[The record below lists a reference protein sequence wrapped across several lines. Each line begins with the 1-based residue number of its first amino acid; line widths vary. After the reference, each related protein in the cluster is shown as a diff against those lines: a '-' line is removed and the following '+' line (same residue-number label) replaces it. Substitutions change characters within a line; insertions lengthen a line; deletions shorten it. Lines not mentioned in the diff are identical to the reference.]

1 MVIDETNLSV
11 AWGKA
16 FLTLWRSKEVAPL
29 VVTIRV
35 NGSEEPAELP
45 IIRQDL
51 DRTLTSLGEQSC
63 HTVANTIFPHNMWN
77 PTLSG
82 DQLFG
87 RYRKLIPSLKQYPA
101 NRNGLYFQRF
111 IAYGCDKNAN
121 GGVNQLEKII
131 QVWKAGHARRT
142 ALQAA
147 VFDPH
152 VDHTMQRQ
160 RGFPCLQQVAMAK
173 DETGGLAVTG
183 FYATQYIV
191 EKAYGNYL
199 GLCRLGRF
207 MAHEMG
213 LPLSKVTCVATPA
226 VRGNIAK
233 RKLSPLYENVNATL
247 EQPKLMLM
255 PVEEGG
261 QSG

>member
-16 FLTLWRSKEVAPL
+16 FLALWRSKEIAPL
-29 VVTIRV
+29 VVTIRA
-35 NGSEEPAELP
+35 GGGDEPAELP

-51 DRTLTSLGEQSC
+51 DRTLTELGKQSC
-63 HTVANTIFPHNMWN
+63 HTIANTIFPQNMWN
-77 PTLSG
+77 PTLSS
-82 DQLFG
+82 DQLFQ
-87 RYRKLIPSLKQYPA
+87 RYRKLIPYLKRHSA

-111 IAYGCDKNAN
+111 VAYGSDK
-121 GGVNQLEKII
+121 GTDDGVNQLEHII

-152 VDHTMQRQ
+152 IDHTMQRQ
-160 RGFPCLQQVAMAK
+160 RGFPCLQQVSFAK
-173 DETGGLAVTG
+173 DDTGGLAVTG
-183 FYATQYIV
+183 VYATQYIV

-199 GLCRLGRF
+199 GLRRLGHF

-213 LPLSKVTCVATPA
+213 LPFSKVTCIATPA
-226 VRGNIAK
+226 VRGNVAK
-233 RKLSPLYENVNATL
+233 YNLSSLYETVSAAL
-247 EQPKLMLM
+247 EQPRLALM
-255 PVEEGG
+255 PVGESGYGG
-261 QSG
+261 

>member
-16 FLTLWRSKEVAPL
+16 FLTLWRSNEVAPL
-29 VVTIRV
+29 VVTIR
-35 NGSEEPAELP
+35 GIGGDEPAELP
-45 IIRQDL
+45 VIRQDL
-51 DRTLTSLGEQSC
+51 DRTLTGLGKQSC

-77 PTLSG
+77 DTLSG
-82 DQLFG
+82 DQLFQ
-87 RYRKLIPSLKQYPA
+87 RYRRLIPSLKRHPS

-111 IAYGCDKNAN
+111 IAYGCDKDAN
-121 GGVNQLEKII
+121 GGLNQLEQII
-131 QVWKAGHARRT
+131 KVWKAGHARRT

-147 VFDPH
+147 VFDPRI
-152 VDHTMQRQ
+152 DHTMQRQ
-160 RGFPCLQQVAMAK
+160 RGFPCLQQVAFAK

-213 LPLSKVTCVATPA
+213 LPLSKVTCIATPA
-226 VRGNIAK
+226 VRGKVAK
-233 RKLSPLYENVNATL
+233 YKLNSLYENVSSTL
-247 EQPKLMLM
+247 DRP
-255 PVEEGG
+255 
-261 QSG
+261 